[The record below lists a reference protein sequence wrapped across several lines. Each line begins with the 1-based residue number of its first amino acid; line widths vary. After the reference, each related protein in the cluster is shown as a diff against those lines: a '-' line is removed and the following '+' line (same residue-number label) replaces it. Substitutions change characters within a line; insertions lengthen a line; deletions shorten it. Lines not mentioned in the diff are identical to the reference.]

1 MSTLHVGTDTSLSFI
16 QSWSQ
21 ILFILYWLK
30 FSGNAF
36 HLLCNLQAHI
46 KARPF
51 PHRAWA
57 GIHLCS
63 LPLSINEVLYV
74 LKTVNIMKSSCE
86 THLQLASTFP
96 VGSSGLGLCYH
107 VSSPV
112 LRQPSNSSEISYK
125 GNQDDQWEF
134 CQEHQSLL
142 NGSVLR
148 TANTQTRRKED
159 SSENGTMK
167 VKKNWRKK
175 KKNDAQEIIFFKS
188 RRLIIDRCMYSQSK
202 AEFKMQKAQSMA
214 CNTNPQ
220 EHLSTHPT
228 LNILLNW
235 SEQNPC
241 LTTLL
246 FVLTGETW
254 DNPKMLSFETF
265 QIIKLHI
272 GDSVSVAVYIY
283 RKCRIKSYFYLLIP

>member
-1 MSTLHVGTDTSLSFI
+1 MSTLHVGTDTQLSFI

-21 ILFILYWLK
+21 ILSILYRLK
-30 FSGNAF
+30 SSENAF
-36 HLLCNLQAHI
+36 PLLYNLWGHI
-46 KARPF
+46 KALPF

-63 LPLSINEVLYV
+63 LPLFINEALYI

-86 THLQLASTFP
+86 MHLQLAPPFP
-96 VGSSGLGLCYH
+96 VGSRGLGLCYH

-148 TANTQTRRKED
+148 TANTQTCRKED
-159 SSENGTMK
+159 SSENGTVK

-175 KKNDAQEIIFFKS
+175 KNNAQEKKK
-188 RRLIIDRCMYSQSK
+188 K
-202 AEFKMQKAQSMA
+202 AA
-214 CNTNPQ
+214 
-220 EHLSTHPT
+220 
-228 LNILLNW
+228 
-235 SEQNPC
+235 
-241 LTTLL
+241 
-246 FVLTGETW
+246 
-254 DNPKMLSFETF
+254 
-265 QIIKLHI
+265 
-272 GDSVSVAVYIY
+272 GD
-283 RKCRIKSYFYLLIP
+283 